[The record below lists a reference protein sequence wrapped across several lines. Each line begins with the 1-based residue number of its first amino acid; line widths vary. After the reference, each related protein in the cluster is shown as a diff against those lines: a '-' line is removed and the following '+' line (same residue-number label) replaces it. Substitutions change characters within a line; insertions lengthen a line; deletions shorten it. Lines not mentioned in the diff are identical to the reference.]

1 MRYPAASLM
10 RRCGVI
16 LVVSLALAAPA
27 TAATKLVVTG
37 HGWGH
42 GVGMSQW
49 GAYGYARHGWSFD
62 KILAHYYPGTTL
74 ADAPVSHIRVL
85 LATAQPRVPVACAGT
100 LKVSDATGHA
110 YALPPGSYAVN
121 HALKLPVGHKRARV
135 DGKRHPHHE
144 SYASV
149 PVKRALHS
157 PLVFDC
163 ASAPVT
169 WKARPYHGVLVVRR
183 SGKRLSVVNTV
194 ALDDY
199 VRGVVAGE
207 MPHNWNLQALEA
219 QAVAAR
225 SYALATLHP
234 NKHFDLFSDTRSQVY
249 GGIAYET
256 PGTNFAVQRT
266 RNKVLTW
273 HGHVATTFFFSTS
286 GGRTAD
292 VREVWPSLGD
302 IPYLRSVVDPYD
314 GSSPHHD
321 WQVVLPASKLPGASS
336 LHLERAKDGRVTAV
350 IVGGKRIG
358 ATDFRRKLGLQSTW
372 FDVGELSLAA
382 GVTRVPYGNDLRL
395 AARVNGLGGVKLQ
408 RRIGAGVWK
417 TLKTVTGAEHVDV
430 QPRAHTLYRLS
441 ATGVNGPEVAVDVA
455 PRLVVTPAGADVLAG
470 DVEPKTN
477 GTITVYRRLAGGWKV
492 VAHPRLDVRGTFH
505 TPLHLRPG
513 TYRVDVADDG
523 RLASASASVHVTS
536 RLLASLGY

>member
-1 MRYPAASLM
+1 M
-10 RRCGVI
+10 
-16 LVVSLALAAPA
+16 LAAPA
-27 TAATKLVVTG
+27 AGGTKLVVTG

-49 GAYGYARHGWSFD
+49 GAYGYARHGWSFER
-62 KILAHYYPGTTL
+62 ILSHYYPGTTL
-74 ADAPVSHIRVL
+74 SDAPVSHIRVL
-85 LATAQPRVPVACAGT
+85 LATAQPRVAVACAGT
-100 LKVSDATGHA
+100 LKVSDATGRS
-110 YALPPGSYAVN
+110 YALSPGAYSVN
-121 HALKLPVGHKRARV
+121 VSLKLPVGQKRVHV
-135 DGKRHPHHE
+135 DGKRHAHHE
-144 SYASV
+144 SFANV
-149 PVKRALHS
+149 RVKRALHS

-163 ASAPVT
+163 PSAPLT
-169 WKARPYHGVLVVRR
+169 WKGRPYHGLLLVRHG
-183 SGKRLSVVNTV
+183 GKRLSVVNSV

-234 NKHFDLFSDTRSQVY
+234 NKNFDLFSDTRSQVY

-256 PGTNFAVQRT
+256 PGTNWAVQRT
-266 RNKVLTW
+266 ANKVLTW

-292 VREVWPSLGD
+292 VREVWPTLGD

-314 GSSPHHD
+314 AGSPHHD
-321 WQVVLPASKLPGASS
+321 WQVVLPASKLPGAAS
-336 LHLERAKDGRVTAV
+336 LRLERAKDGRVTAV

-372 FDVGELSLAA
+372 FDIGELTLDA
-382 GVTRVPYGNDLRL
+382 GQTRVRFGNALTLD
-395 AARVNGLGGVKLQ
+395 ARVTGLGGVKLQ

-417 TLKTVTGAEHVDV
+417 TLKKVDGAEHVDV

-441 ATGVNGPEVAVDVA
+441 AAGVNGPQVVVDVA
-455 PRLVVTPAGADVLAG
+455 PRLVVTPAGADLLAG
-470 DVEPKTN
+470 DVEPVTR
-477 GTITVYRRLAGGWKV
+477 GAITVSRHLAGGWKV
-492 VAHPRLDVRGTFH
+492 VAHPHLDARGTFH
-505 TPLHLRPG
+505 TPLRLQPG
-513 TYRVDVADDG
+513 TYRVEVADDG
-523 RLASASASVHVTS
+523 RFASATAKVRVTS

>member
-74 ADAPVSHIRVL
+74 ADAPVSHVRVL
-85 LATAQPRVPVACAGT
+85 LATAQPRVPVACAGA
-100 LKVSDATGHA
+100 LKVSDATGHTNV
-110 YALPPGSYAVN
+110 LPPGTYTVN
-121 HALKLPVGHKRARV
+121 AALKLPVGRKHVHVA
-135 DGKRHPHHE
+135 GKRHAHHE
-144 SYASV
+144 SFATV
-149 PVKRALHS
+149 PVKRPLHS

-163 ASAPVT
+163 PSAPLT
-169 WKARPYHGVLVVRR
+169 WKGRPYHGLLVVRR
-183 SGKRLSVVNTV
+183 GGKRMSVVNSV

-199 VRGVVAGE
+199 VRGVVGGE
-207 MPHNWNLQALEA
+207 MPHSWNLAALEA

-256 PGTNFAVQRT
+256 PQTNFAVQRT
-266 RNKVLTW
+266 AGKVLMW

-292 VREVWPSLGD
+292 VREVWPALGD
-302 IPYLRSVVDPYD
+302 IPYLRSVDDPYD
-314 GSSPHHD
+314 VASPHHA
-321 WQVVLPASKLPGASS
+321 WRVVLPASKLPAGS
-336 LHLERAKDGRVTAV
+336 LKLERAADGRVPAV
-350 IVGGKRIG
+350 
-358 ATDFRRKLGLQSTW
+358 D
-372 FDVGELSLAA
+372 A
-382 GVTRVPYGNDLRL
+382 GS
-395 AARVNGLGGVKLQ
+395 
-408 RRIGAGVWK
+408 RRI
-417 TLKTVTGAEHVDV
+417 D
-430 QPRAHTLYRLS
+430 
-441 ATGVNGPEVAVDVA
+441 ATA
-455 PRLVVTPAGADVLAG
+455 
-470 DVEPKTN
+470 
-477 GTITVYRRLAGGWKV
+477 
-492 VAHPRLDVRGTFH
+492 F
-505 TPLHLRPG
+505 
-513 TYRVDVADDG
+513 
-523 RLASASASVHVTS
+523 
-536 RLLASLGY
+536 

>member
-16 LVVSLALAAPA
+16 LAVALALAAPA

-100 LKVSDATGHA
+100 LKVSDATGHT
-110 YALPPGSYAVN
+110 YALPPGTYTVN
-121 HALKLPVGHKRARV
+121 AALKLPVGRKHVHVA
-135 DGKRHPHHE
+135 GKRHAHHE
-144 SYASV
+144 SFATV
-149 PVKRALHS
+149 PVKRPLHS

-163 ASAPVT
+163 PSAPLT
-169 WKARPYHGVLVVRR
+169 WKGRPYHGLLVVRR
-183 SGKRLSVVNTV
+183 GGKRLSVVNSV

-266 RNKVLTW
+266 ANKVLTW
-273 HGHVATTFFFSTS
+273 HGHIATTFFFSTS

-292 VREVWPSLGD
+292 VREVWPQLGD

-321 WQVVLPASKLPGASS
+321 WQVVLPASKLPGAA
-336 LHLERAKDGRVTAV
+336 LLQLERAKDGRVTAV
-350 IVGGKRIG
+350 VIGGKKIG
-358 ATDFRRKLGLQSTW
+358 ANDFRRKFGLQSTW
-372 FDVGELSLAA
+372 FDVGQLTLNAGAA
-382 GVTRVPYGNDLRL
+382 RVRYGNDLRL
-395 AARVNGLGGVKLQ
+395 DARVSGFADVKLQ
-408 RRIGAGVWK
+408 RRIGAGIWK
-417 TLKTVTGAEHVDV
+417 TLAPVSGALRVDV
-430 QPRAHTLYRLS
+430 QPRAHTIYRLS
-441 ATGVNGPEVAVDVA
+441 AAGVNGPEVAVDVA
-455 PRLVVTPAGADVLAG
+455 PKLVVTPAGADVLAG
-470 DVEPKTN
+470 DVDPATH
-477 GTITVYRRLAGGWKV
+477 GDITVLRPVAGGWKV
-492 VAHPRLDVRGTFH
+492 VAHPRLDGRGTFH
-505 TPLHLRPG
+505 TPLRLEPG
-513 TYRVDVADDG
+513 TYRVQVADDG
-523 RLASASASVHVTS
+523 RYASATANVHVTS